1 MECEGETSQAKRTQ
15 SIKRVDAGAGLDVQ
29 ERARTSVLLEQTST
43 NNRSLIPRSPQNSL
57 FLTAVGCATIT
68 Q

>member
-1 MECEGETSQAKRTQ
+1 MECEGEISQAKRTQ

-43 NNRSLIPRSPQNSL
+43 N
-57 FLTAVGCATIT
+57 TDH
-68 Q
+68 